1 MPPIRSLRNQYRGIN
16 AHLHSEWQNRGGWDS
31 FHALHLSDLTRS
43 LNQQL
48 APLGC
53 EADFEKSLQSWHPA
67 DGDETSQPVS
77 DITIYDS
84 DYKRARRPA
93 APIAGGSGEVVLPV
107 PELLALDDTQI
118 KTYRAVAIYPLSDP
132 PGSHRVPVGWIE
144 LLSPSNKPP
153 YSGFQ
158 SYSDKRRDVLAS
170 GIIFIELDYLHQTGA
185 TFERLPSYQP
195 RRRGD
200 LPDAGA
206 APYRITVVDPRPHLL
221 DGLGRSHGFHVDD
234 PIPEI
239 VIPLSGTDALVFDF
253 DAPYRRTFEEMLY
266 GRRVDYAQL
275 PLAFERYQPDDRA
288 RILNRLIAV
297 LRAVLAG
304 LDLDR
309 AAPLL
314 TSDLPLEAAEAEFRR
329 LSESL

>member
-43 LNQQL
+43 LNRQL
-48 APLGC
+48 APLGY
-53 EADFEKSLQSWHPA
+53 EADFEKSLQIWHPL

-77 DITIYDS
+77 DITVYDS
-84 DYKRARRPA
+84 DPERARRPSAPLA
-93 APIAGGSGEVVLPV
+93 AGSGEIVLPV
-107 PELLALDDTQI
+107 AELLALDESEI

-132 PGSHRVPVGWIE
+132 PGSSRVPVGWIE

-153 YSGFQ
+153 HSGFQ
-158 SYSDKRRDVLAS
+158 SYADKRQDVLES
-170 GIIFIELDYLHQTGA
+170 GIVFVEIDYLHQTGA

-200 LPDAGA
+200 LPDADA
-206 APYRITVVDPRPHLL
+206 APYRITVIDPRPHLL
-221 DGLGRSHGFHVDD
+221 DGLGRSRGFRVDD

-239 VIPLSGTDALVFDF
+239 LIPLSGTDTLRFDF
-253 DAPYRRTFEEMLY
+253 GDPYRRTFEEMLY
-266 GRRVDYAQL
+266 GRRVDYAQP
-275 PLAFERYQPDDRA
+275 PLRLERYHPEDQT
-288 RILNRLIAV
+288 RILNRMVAV
-297 LRAVLAG
+297 LRAALAG
-304 LDLDR
+304 ADLEQ
-309 AAPLL
+309 AAPLPI
-314 TSDLPLEAAEAEFRR
+314 DALPLEAAEAEFRR